1 MPRSLVLLFAIAAAL
16 SVANV
21 YYAQPLLDAFAAD
34 FAFSHAQVGVVLTAT
49 QLGCALA
56 LLLLVPLGDL
66 FDRKRLAMAQL
77 LALALTLLALAAA
90 TSPALL
96 LLGMLGAGLLGTA
109 MTQGLISYAASLAAP
124 QERGQVVGTVQAGV
138 MLGLLLA
145 RVLSGAVADVAGWR
159 AVYLLSAALSV
170 AMLLALRRAL
180 PAAAGHAA
188 APSAASGARAG
199 AAPPNA
205 AARQRYRQLLLSLFT
220 LLKTER
226 TLQVRGM
233 LGLLLFAALSI
244 FWSALVLLL
253 SAPPYAL
260 SHTAIGAFGL
270 VGAAGA
276 LGASRAGALA
286 DRGLGRR
293 TSGGALLLMLAAWL
307 PLAWGAQSLAAL
319 IVGIVVLDLAAQAL
333 HVTNQ
338 SMILNANSQAHSR
351 LIGVYMLFY
360 AAGSGAGAIAST
372 SIHAAYGWTGVCVL
386 GASVSLAALVFW
398 RATLPRVKAVCQA
411 IS

>member
-1 MPRSLVLLFAIAAAL
+1 MSALSRSLVLLFAIAAAF

-34 FAFSHAQVGVVLTAT
+34 FGFSHANVGLVVTAT
-49 QLGCALA
+49 QIGCALA

-66 FDRKRLAMAQL
+66 LDRKRLTMAQL
-77 LALALTLLALAAA
+77 LALCLTLLALGCAA
-90 TSPALL
+90 SPTLL

-109 MTQGLISYAASLAAP
+109 MTQGLISYAASVAAP
-124 QERGQVVGTVQAGV
+124 AQRGQVVGTVQAGV

-159 AVYLLSAALSV
+159 AVYFLSAALS
-170 AMLLALRRAL
+170 AIMLLALRRAL
-180 PAAAGHAA
+180 PQQQQQLAAAGDS
-188 APSAASGARAG
+188 APRL
-199 AAPPNA
+199 
-205 AARQRYRQLLLSLFT
+205 RYGQLLLSMFT

-226 TLQVRGM
+226 TLQVRGT
-233 LGLLLFAALSI
+233 LGLLLFAALNI

-270 VGAAGA
+270 IGAAGA
-276 LGASRAGALA
+276 LGAARAGALA
-286 DRGLGRR
+286 DRGLGQR
-293 TSGGALLLMLAAWL
+293 TSGAALLLMLAAWL
-307 PLAWGAQSLAAL
+307 PLAWGATSLAAL
-319 IVGIVVLDLAAQAL
+319 VLGIILLDLAAQAL

-338 SMILNANSQAHSR
+338 SMILSGTSQAHSR
-351 LIGVYMLFY
+351 LIGGYMLFY
-360 AAGSGAGAIAST
+360 AAGSGAGAIATT
-372 SIHAAYGWTGVCVL
+372 SIHAAYGWSGVCML
-386 GASVSLAALVFW
+386 GAGVSLAALIFW
-398 RATLPRVKAVCQA
+398 RATLPRVKAVCEA

>member
-1 MPRSLVLLFAIAAAL
+1 MPALPRSLVLLFATAAAL

-34 FAFSHAQVGVVLTAT
+34 FSFSHANVGLVVTAT
-49 QLGCALA
+49 QAGCALA

-66 FDRKRLAMAQL
+66 LDRKRLTMAQL
-77 LALALTLLALAAA
+77 LALCLTLLALGCA
-90 TSPALL
+90 TSPTLL

-124 QERGQVVGTVQAGV
+124 TQRGQVVGTVQAGV

-159 AVYLLSAALSV
+159 AVYFLSAVLS
-170 AMLLALRRAL
+170 AIMLLALRRVL
-180 PAAAGHAA
+180 PAPHLAA
-188 APSAASGARAG
+188 AASGDG
-199 AAPPNA
+199 AP
-205 AARQRYRQLLLSLFT
+205 RLRYGQLLLSMFT
-220 LLKTER
+220 LLKNER

-233 LGLLLFAALSI
+233 LGLLLFAALNI

-270 VGAAGA
+270 IGAAGA
-276 LGASRAGALA
+276 LGAARAGALA
-286 DRGLGRR
+286 DRGLGQR

-319 IVGIVVLDLAAQAL
+319 VLGIILLDLAAQAL

-338 SMILNANSQAHSR
+338 SMILSGNSQAHSR
-351 LIGVYMLFY
+351 LIGGYMLFY
-360 AAGSGAGAIAST
+360 AAGSGAGAIATT
-372 SIHAAYGWTGVCVL
+372 SIHAAYGWSGVCML
-386 GASVSLAALVFW
+386 GAAVSLAALVFW
-398 RATLPRVKAVCQA
+398 RATLPRVKAVCEA

>member
-1 MPRSLVLLFAIAAAL
+1 MSTLPRSLVLLFATSAAL

-34 FAFSHAQVGVVLTAT
+34 FGFSHANLGLVVTAT
-49 QLGCALA
+49 QIGCALA

-66 FDRKRLAMAQL
+66 LDRKRLTMAQL
-77 LALALTLLALAAA
+77 LVLCLTLLALGCA
-90 TSPALL
+90 TSPTLL

-109 MTQGLISYAASLAAP
+109 MTQGLISYAASVAAP
-124 QERGQVVGTVQAGV
+124 AQRGQVVGTVQAGV

-159 AVYLLSAALSV
+159 AVYFLSAALS
-170 AMLLALRRAL
+170 AIMLLALHRAL
-180 PAAAGHAA
+180 PEPHPAA
-188 APSAASGARAG
+188 AASGAPRL
-199 AAPPNA
+199 
-205 AARQRYRQLLLSLFT
+205 RYGQLLLSMFT
-220 LLKTER
+220 LLKNER

-233 LGLLLFAALSI
+233 LGLLLFAALNI

-270 VGAAGA
+270 IGAAGA
-276 LGASRAGALA
+276 LGAARAGALA
-286 DRGLGRR
+286 DRGLGQR

-319 IVGIVVLDLAAQAL
+319 VLGIILLDLAAQAL

-338 SMILNANSQAHSR
+338 SMILNGNSQAHSR
-351 LIGVYMLFY
+351 LIGGYMLFY
-360 AAGSGAGAIAST
+360 AAGSGAGAIATT
-372 SIHAAYGWTGVCVL
+372 SIHAAYGWNGVCIL
-386 GASVSLAALVFW
+386 GAAVSLAALIFW
-398 RATLPRVKAVCQA
+398 RATLPRVKAVCEA

>member
-1 MPRSLVLLFAIAAAL
+1 MSALPRSLVLLFATAAAL

-34 FAFSHAQVGVVLTAT
+34 FGFSHANLGLVVTAT
-49 QLGCALA
+49 QIGCALA

-66 FDRKRLAMAQL
+66 LDRKRLSMAQL
-77 LALALTLLALAAA
+77 LALCLTLLALGCA
-90 TSPALL
+90 TSPTFL

-109 MTQGLISYAASLAAP
+109 MTQGLISYAASVAAP
-124 QERGQVVGTVQAGV
+124 TQRGQVVGTVQAGV

-159 AVYLLSAALSV
+159 AVYFLSAVLS
-170 AMLLALRRAL
+170 AIMLLALRRAL
-180 PAAAGHAA
+180 P
-188 APSAASGARAG
+188 PSHLAAASGDD
-199 AAPPNA
+199 AP
-205 AARQRYRQLLLSLFT
+205 RLRYGQLLLSMFT
-220 LLKTER
+220 LLKNER

-233 LGLLLFAALSI
+233 LGLLLFAALNI

-260 SHTAIGAFGL
+260 SHTAIGALGL
-270 VGAAGA
+270 IGAAGA
-276 LGASRAGALA
+276 LGAARAGALA
-286 DRGLGRR
+286 DRGLGQR

-319 IVGIVVLDLAAQAL
+319 VLGIILLDLAAQAL

-338 SMILNANSQAHSR
+338 SMILSGNSQAHSR
-351 LIGVYMLFY
+351 LIGGYMLFY
-360 AAGSGAGAIAST
+360 AAGSGAGAIATT
-372 SIHAAYGWTGVCVL
+372 SIHAAYGWSGVCML
-386 GASVSLAALVFW
+386 GAAVSLAALVFW
-398 RATLPRVKAVCQA
+398 RATLPRVKAVCEA

>member
-1 MPRSLVLLFAIAAAL
+1 MPTLPRSLVLLFAVAATL

-34 FAFSHAQVGVVLTAT
+34 FGFSHANLGLVVTAT
-49 QLGCALA
+49 QIGCALA

-66 FDRKRLAMAQL
+66 LDRKRLTMAQL
-77 LALALTLLALAAA
+77 LVLCLTLLALGCA
-90 TSPALL
+90 TSPTLL

-109 MTQGLISYAASLAAP
+109 MTQGLISYAASVAAP
-124 QERGQVVGTVQAGV
+124 AQRGQVVGTVQAGV

-159 AVYLLSAALSV
+159 AVYFLSAALS
-170 AMLLALRRAL
+170 AIMLLALHRAL
-180 PAAAGHAA
+180 PPPLAADSGDS
-188 APSAASGARAG
+188 APRL
-199 AAPPNA
+199 
-205 AARQRYRQLLLSLFT
+205 RYGQLLLSMFT
-220 LLKTER
+220 LLKNER

-233 LGLLLFAALSI
+233 LGLLLFAALNI

-270 VGAAGA
+270 IGAAGA
-276 LGASRAGALA
+276 LGAARAGALA
-286 DRGLGRR
+286 DRGQGQR

-319 IVGIVVLDLAAQAL
+319 VLGIILLDLAAQAL

-338 SMILNANSQAHSR
+338 SMILSGNNQAHSR
-351 LIGVYMLFY
+351 LIGGYMLFY
-360 AAGSGAGAIAST
+360 AAGSGAGAIATT
-372 SIHAAYGWTGVCVL
+372 SIHAAYGWSGVCML
-386 GASVSLAALVFW
+386 GAAVSLAALIFW
-398 RATLPRVKAVCQA
+398 RATLPRVKAVCEA

>member
-1 MPRSLVLLFAIAAAL
+1 MPVLPRSLVLLFATAAAL

-34 FAFSHAQVGVVLTAT
+34 FGFSHANVGLVVTAT
-49 QLGCALA
+49 QVGCALA
-56 LLLLVPLGDL
+56 LLLLVLLGDL
-66 FDRKRLAMAQL
+66 LDRKRLTMAQL
-77 LALALTLLALAAA
+77 LALCLTLLALGCA
-90 TSPALL
+90 TSPTLL

-124 QERGQVVGTVQAGV
+124 TQRGQVVGTVQAGV

-159 AVYLLSAALSV
+159 AVYFLSAVLS
-170 AMLLALRRAL
+170 AIMLLALRRVL
-180 PAAAGHAA
+180 PAPHLAA
-188 APSAASGARAG
+188 AASGDG
-199 AAPPNA
+199 AP
-205 AARQRYRQLLLSLFT
+205 RLRYGQLLLSMFT
-220 LLKTER
+220 LLKNER

-233 LGLLLFAALSI
+233 LGLLLFAALNI

-270 VGAAGA
+270 IGATGA
-276 LGASRAGALA
+276 LGAARAGALA
-286 DRGLGRR
+286 DRGLGQR

-319 IVGIVVLDLAAQAL
+319 VLGIILLDLAAQAL

-338 SMILNANSQAHSR
+338 SMILSGNSQAHSR
-351 LIGVYMLFY
+351 LIGGYMLFY
-360 AAGSGAGAIAST
+360 AAGSGAGAIATT
-372 SIHAAYGWTGVCVL
+372 SIHAAYGWSGVCML
-386 GASVSLAALVFW
+386 GAAVSLAALVFW
-398 RATLPRVKAVCQA
+398 RATLPRVKAVCEA